1 VVCHEAVA
9 NRIVFTKR
17 RENMY
22 RILKNTWSKKKKKR
36 RKEAKKEQREKENNK
51 YESKH
56 IHKNDK

>member
-22 RILKNTWSKKKKKR
+22 RILKNTRSKKKKKEKKR
-36 RKEAKKEQREKENNK
+36 SQKRAKRKRK
-51 YESKH
+51 
-56 IHKNDK
+56 

>member
-1 VVCHEAVA
+1 
-9 NRIVFTKR
+9 
-17 RENMY
+17 MY